1 LGKKVQGNYKMN
13 TATPQPSNTASGS
26 VVSRSQFLDCLRMEK
41 KRVDRSKA
49 PLSIALFFLRPI
61 NARGEKTAREFLKY
75 LNELT
80 RDTDIKGW
88 IDENQIGV
96 ILPNTDDSGV
106 KFYVEK
112 IFQENGHFDY
122 SVITGTYPDQIF
134 QQLLTEKDGQ
144 PDLFP
149 LDLDE
154 RVKSLPLQRALKRGI
169 DVVGSFLGLFLLSP
183 LMIVIS
189 LAVKIDS
196 PGPIIFNQTR
206 LGMKG
211 VRFPLHKF
219 RSMYSDVDDRIHREY
234 VGNLIEGRLGAVNQ
248 GDRRNPF
255 FKMKDDPR
263 VTRVGKIL
271 RNLSLDELPQ
281 LFNVLRGQMSL
292 VGPRPPIL
300 YEIEKY
306 ESWHLRR
313 ILEMKP
319 GLTGLW
325 QVSGRSTTTFDEM
338 VRLDLRYVKNWSL
351 WLDLKILA
359 KTVKEV
365 LKPQRAA

>member
-1 LGKKVQGNYKMN
+1 
-13 TATPQPSNTASGS
+13 
-26 VVSRSQFLDCLRMEK
+26 MEK

-61 NARGEKTAREFLKY
+61 SEGGTKVTSEFLRH
-75 LNELT
+75 LDELT
-80 RDTDIKGW
+80 RETDIKGW

-96 ILPNTDDSGV
+96 ILPNTDDKGV
-106 KFYVEK
+106 KFYIEK
-112 IFQENGHFDY
+112 IFQEDGHFDY
-122 SVITGTYPDQIF
+122 SVTTGTYPDQLF

-154 RVKSLPLQRALKRGI
+154 RVNSLRLQRALKRGI
-169 DVVGSFLGLFLLSP
+169 DVAGSFLGFSLLSP
-183 LMIVIS
+183 LMCVIS
-189 LAVKIDS
+189 LAIKINS
-196 PGPIIFNQTR
+196 SGPVIFKQTR

-211 VRFPLHKF
+211 ERFPLYKF
-219 RSMYSDVDDRIHREY
+219 RSMYLDVDDRIHREY
-234 VGNLIEGRLGAVNQ
+234 VGNLIGGRLGAINQ

-263 VTRVGKIL
+263 ITRVGKII
-271 RNLSLDELPQ
+271 RNLSMDELPQ
-281 LFNVLRGQMSL
+281 LFNVFKGQMSL
-292 VGPRPPIL
+292 VGPRPPIP
-300 YEIEKY
+300 YEIERY
-306 ESWHLRR
+306 EPWHLRR

-338 VRLDLRYVKNWSL
+338 VRLDLRYVRNWSL

-359 KTVKEV
+359 KTVREV
-365 LKPQRAA
+365 LRPHNAA